1 MEIDFKKIKLKKT
14 KKKKRGERGEALH
27 TKTMML
33 FLSYLE
39 EETIFIELLWRKK
52 TH

>member
-1 MEIDFKKIKLKKT
+1 MEIDFKKIKLKK
-14 KKKKRGERGEALH
+14 KQKKKRGERGEALY
-27 TKTMML
+27 TKTMIL

-52 TH
+52 N